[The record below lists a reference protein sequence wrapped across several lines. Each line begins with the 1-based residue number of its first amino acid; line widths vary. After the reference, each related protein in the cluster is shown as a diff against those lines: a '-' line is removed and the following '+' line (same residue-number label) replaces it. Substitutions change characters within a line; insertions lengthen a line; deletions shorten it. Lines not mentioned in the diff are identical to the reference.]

1 MQSPWVDPE
10 PGALTRR
17 LFPLSQRAPHMKNLL
32 TVSQAVSRPPVNT
45 EMVPQTRPHFSTWE
59 LAPEG
64 ARRSPSFSEP
74 RPQQGAEGLRAHP
87 PPPFLL
93 CLRLQGLLP
102 WRTGAAGRWE
112 CKGRAA
118 HPGRGTVSRGTDS
131 LLQLPGWAPS
141 SLAWTPG

>member
-1 MQSPWVDPE
+1 
-10 PGALTRR
+10 
-17 LFPLSQRAPHMKNLL
+17 MKNLL

-87 PPPFLL
+87 PPFSA
-93 CLRLQGLLP
+93 LP
-102 WRTGAAGRWE
+102 EASRPPSLEDRSSRTLG
-112 CKGRAA
+112 
-118 HPGRGTVSRGTDS
+118 V
-131 LLQLPGWAPS
+131 
-141 SLAWTPG
+141 